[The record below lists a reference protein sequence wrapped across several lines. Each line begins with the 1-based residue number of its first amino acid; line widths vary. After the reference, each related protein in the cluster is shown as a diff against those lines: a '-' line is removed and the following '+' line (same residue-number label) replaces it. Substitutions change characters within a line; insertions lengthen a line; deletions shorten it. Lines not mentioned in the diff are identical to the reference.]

1 MFLTTETKRE
11 LTLEEN
17 RSVQMTID
25 YSYQC
30 PLLKGVVYHMV
41 QISSCA
47 SNTFEVYSTL
57 KNFAKCSSVLH

>member
-41 QISSCA
+41 QISMHQ
-47 SNTFEVYSTL
+47 THL
-57 KNFAKCSSVLH
+57 KCILH